1 MIISTTDSNDE
12 ASLLDRLTTN
22 RRADGTLLFTIPTA
36 ASLLV
41 FFTLAMQCLPTLA
54 LVRRE
59 TQSWKWPLLQFVWMS
74 GLAWGMAWIVRQAL
88 LTGGF

>member
-1 MIISTTDSNDE
+1 
-12 ASLLDRLTTN
+12 
-22 RRADGTLLFTIPTA
+22 
-36 ASLLV
+36 
-41 FFTLAMQCLPTLA
+41 LAMQCLPTLA